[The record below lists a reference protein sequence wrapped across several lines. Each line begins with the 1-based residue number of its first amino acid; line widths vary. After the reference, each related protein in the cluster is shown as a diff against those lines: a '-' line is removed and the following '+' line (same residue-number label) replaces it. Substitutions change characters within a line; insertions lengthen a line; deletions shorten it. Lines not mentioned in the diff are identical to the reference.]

1 MAMLSRV
8 VFLTV
13 YIISSAWRMRSWAL
27 LASSGKVATPRE
39 ARTLRSMFS
48 PRWNWVLRSRSRRRR
63 ATTRAD
69 FFIGLRK
76 QDDELIAAV
85 AEGVVDE
92 AEVVLDGAADF
103 GEQAAADEVA
113 AVVIDQLEVVEIE
126 EDDAELVAEAGGAV
140 DLGFDA
146 VVEVA
151 RVVEAGAVVGDGEFL
166 DLFDGAGV
174 VDGDGGV
181 VGHGLQ
187 EHELIFAEAAGFDV
201 DELDDAED
209 AVLGGERD
217 AEDGA
222 GLPAGHLVDAGGEA
236 LVLGRRRERGGARRA
251 GRPIRRCLRRCGGG
265 RT

>member
-1 MAMLSRV
+1 MVLP
-8 VFLTV
+8 
-13 YIISSAWRMRSWAL
+13 ISA
-27 LASSGKVATPRE
+27 
-39 ARTLRSMFS
+39 
-48 PRWNWVLRSRSRRRR
+48 SRRLPMRCPR
-63 ATTRAD
+63 
-69 FFIGLRK
+69 
-76 QDDELIAAV
+76 
-85 AEGVVDE
+85 
-92 AEVVLDGAADF
+92 
-103 GEQAAADEVA
+103 
-113 AVVIDQLEVVEIE
+113 VVIDQLEVVEIE

-146 VVEVA
+146 VVEMA

-187 EHELIFAEAAGFDV
+187 EHELIFAEASGFDV

-236 LVLGRRRERGGARRA
+236 LVLGDVGNQQGFAVLGDPSGDAFADAEADGLEGGAGVADGDGEVEFVMLIVGHEQAPGVWPEVGGDLLHDGLQDGVEIERR
-251 GRPIRRCLRRCGGG
+251 GERLGHVVQDGQLRFGVD
-265 RT
+265 